1 MTFIIYFLLKKEIK
15 DINDNS
21 KLYFTRKA
29 EEYTEHIKRED
40 NVKIITSVKEEN
52 EKKENNESENLK
64 TSVVY
69 LDKQANYEIND
80 LLKMM
85 KQIDYKFNVD
95 NEKIIKMFIRDVVKI
110 DEEQIDKYNSLKE
123 MKEYIDKK
131 GVLQILTSNEED
143 LEESI
148 VQDLTLIN
156 EDVFNEYYSIG
167 GDFQVD
173 DFCNYLDYEIGKCDP
188 TIYVYVGDETKN
200 YDKLNEHIKTIYSK
214 DIYKGIKIIY
224 LNQLYD
230 FSLS

>member
-1 MTFIIYFLLKKEIK
+1 
-15 DINDNS
+15 
-21 KLYFTRKA
+21 
-29 EEYTEHIKRED
+29 
-40 NVKIITSVKEEN
+40 
-52 EKKENNESENLK
+52 
-64 TSVVY
+64 
-69 LDKQANYEIND
+69 
-80 LLKMM
+80 MM

-148 VQDLTLIN
+148 VQDL
-156 EDVFNEYYSIG
+156 
-167 GDFQVD
+167 
-173 DFCNYLDYEIGKCDP
+173 DYEIGKCDP